1 MPDIEDIA
9 LLEICECGEKNVS
22 EAIRIFEETSLPY
35 KKAKKLVT
43 GCEKSCCRAAL
54 MRLYEMVDFG
64 KIDYDEIHDLIE
76 LRLSRLAKMGEG
88 K

>member
-1 MPDIEDIA
+1 MPTKEEVLA
-9 LLEICECGEKNVS
+9 CEICECGEKNVA
-22 EAIRIFEETSLPY
+22 EAIRLFEETALPY
-35 KKAKKLVT
+35 KKAKKMIT

-76 LRLSRLAKMGEG
+76 LRLIRIARLSQGS
-88 K
+88 

>member
-1 MPDIEDIA
+1 MTKEEI
-9 LLEICECGEKNVS
+9 LLSEICVCGEKNVA
-22 EAIRIFEETSLPY
+22 EAIQIFEETTLPY

-43 GCEKSCCRAAL
+43 GCDKSCCRAAL

-76 LRLSRLAKMGEG
+76 LRLARLARLSEG
-88 K
+88 S